1 MVGFKDGVCAPHRNF
16 IIGFV
21 VDFILSWNILSIKM
35 NVENLYFHNAVKL
48 STSLLGSIEK
58 EFMIA
63 LQSQKE
69 ALEY

>member
-1 MVGFKDGVCAPHRNF
+1 
-16 IIGFV
+16 
-21 VDFILSWNILSIKM
+21 M